1 MGARS
6 ETAFS
11 TMNSLMTEISAD
23 LTNSAFEEEL
33 WALVVGDVESQRD
46 SAARFQVQVI
56 DPIDDV
62 SHLIKS

>member
-1 MGARS
+1 MRWRSIGLMGARS

-11 TMNSLMTEISAD
+11 TMNSLIPEISAD

-46 SAARFQVQVI
+46 SE
-56 DPIDDV
+56 
-62 SHLIKS
+62 